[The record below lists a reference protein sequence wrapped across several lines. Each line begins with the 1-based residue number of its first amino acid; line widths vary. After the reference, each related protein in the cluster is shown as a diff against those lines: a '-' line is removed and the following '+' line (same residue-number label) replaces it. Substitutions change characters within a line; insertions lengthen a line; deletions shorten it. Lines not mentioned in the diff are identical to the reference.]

1 MLFVAKRRRLLIVL
15 LATCAAAALL
25 LFCNIRYT
33 NILLPL
39 LVEDTRTSAA
49 SANDEKS
56 IRATSSN
63 KTKKHQ
69 EEDTRSDIFKQEQQL
84 HLQKKQNL
92 IQPTEKETD
101 NPFCLGLD
109 FEEKLDAIL
118 SKSKQVF
125 VIMPAKAAGTS
136 MKEFTAKCMKRK
148 ERDNFVNG
156 WKKELLTKSLRLP
169 SLITSHAY
177 SENPMVDLA
186 THASRQTLIIYI
198 HREETSR
205 LISAIK
211 HVATSMVCK
220 ERTKNLKFLGVDL
233 SNFHFQNNQT
243 HCSFDEGLIPKLVEK
258 GAYNEIGMG
267 GSRSLSCNTFDAI
280 EQNAPNMVLVHYKQA
295 NKLQKLL
302 AKHHCPD
309 LLLDNKEWKPI
320 EANVDVKKTKEV
332 YLQIGGGDN
341 IKLDEWLKE
350 KRNYIEYAL
359 STRAGKIKSCQSKV
373 RRMEDDLFACK
384 DEVLQVA
391 SVNLKGW

>member
-1 MLFVAKRRRLLIVL
+1 MLFFAKRRRLLIVL
-15 LATCAAAALL
+15 LATCAAAAALL
-25 LFCNIRYT
+25 LLCSNICYT
-33 NILLPL
+33 NMLLPL
-39 LVEDTRTSAA
+39 LVEDSRSAA

-84 HLQKKQNL
+84 HLQKKKNL

-109 FEEKLDAIL
+109 FEEKMDAIL

-136 MKEFTAKCMKRK
+136 MKEFTAKCMKR
-148 ERDNFVNG
+148 EEQDNFVNHKG

-211 HVATSMVCK
+211 QVAIGYVCK
-220 ERTKNLKFLGVDL
+220 ERPTIIRILRQQYGVDL

-243 HCSFDEGLIPKLVEK
+243 HCSFDEGLIPQLVEK
-258 GAYNEIGMG
+258 GVFEIGMG
-267 GSRSLSCNTFDAI
+267 ASRTLSCNAFDAI

-309 LLLDNKEWKPI
+309 LLLDSKEWKPI

-332 YLQIGGGDN
+332 YLQIGGG
-341 IKLDEWLKE
+341 I
-350 KRNYIEYAL
+350 I
-359 STRAGKIKSCQSKV
+359 
-373 RRMEDDLFACK
+373 
-384 DEVLQVA
+384 
-391 SVNLKGW
+391 